1 MMMQNLSI
9 FLMPIFSSAVKN
21 LEFCGFNESVILADD
36 ISHSILKI
44 VLKCTNHP
52 RTTAISSLKNTS
64 IFSFSSVSVN
74 DVIKEISKANPRMA
88 TQNTNIPV

>member
-1 MMMQNLSI
+1 
-9 FLMPIFSSAVKN
+9 MPIFSSAVKN

-36 ISHSILKI
+36 SHSILKI

-52 RTTAISSLKNTS
+52 RTTAINSLKNTS